1 VEICLPESAEAEKSD
16 VVHDLLAHLAE
27 EMIEMN
33 KQKQEETKGF
43 LLWLED
49 YIGAEVEALTNKTKI
64 RAYYELEFKDL
75 LALLKKNKRK
85 LGADPARRGFQEDL
99 RREFEDSMGKL
110 APLLTKIEA
119 TDRLIDAVVYKLY
132 GLTDEEVEIVEK
144 SLGRFWVVVGEAVGL
159 PGKKYRQNKK
169 T

>member
-1 VEICLPESAEAEKSD
+1 MKDLYAAQDFDKVLKRVESCLPEGAEGEKSD
-16 VVHDLLAHLAE
+16 VVHDLLAHLAN

-33 KQKQEETKGF
+33 KQKQEEIKGF

-85 LGADPARRGFQEDL
+85 LGADPARRGFQDDL

-110 APLLTKIEA
+110 TSKR
-119 TDRLIDAVVYKLY
+119 TD
-132 GLTDEEVEIVEK
+132 GK
-144 SLGRFWVVVGEAVGL
+144 SRIAQSVIHLMSA
-159 PGKKYRQNKK
+159 
-169 T
+169 